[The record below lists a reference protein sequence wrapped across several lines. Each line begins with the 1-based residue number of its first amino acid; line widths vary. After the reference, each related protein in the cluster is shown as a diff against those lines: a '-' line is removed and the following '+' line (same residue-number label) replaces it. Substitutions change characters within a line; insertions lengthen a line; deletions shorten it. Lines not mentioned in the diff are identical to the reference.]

1 MLTVTERAG
10 QELKGILSA
19 HATDPKHVLRIEAN
33 AQGFNLWIGEVVEGD
48 AVVGSQE
55 TAVLHVAPELGQ
67 ALERISMVIDMV
79 ETNEGPHLVIY
90 RGDEAVLEGCPSECD
105 CGSECQ
111 APENDCGGNCPAH
124 GE

>member
-33 AQGFNLWIGEVVEGD
+33 DQGFNLWIGEVVEGD

-67 ALERISMVIDMV
+67 ALEHISMVIDMV
-79 ETNEGPHLVIY
+79 DTNEEPHLVIY
-90 RGDEAVLEGCPSECD
+90 RGDEPVLEDCPSGCD

-111 APENDCGGNCPAH
+111 APDSDCGSNCRAH

>member
-1 MLTVTERAG
+1 MLTVTESAG

-33 AQGFNLWIGEVVEGD
+33 DQGFNLWIGEVVEGD

-90 RGDEAVLEGCPSECD
+90 RGDEAVLEDCQSECD
-105 CGSECQ
+105 CGGECQ
-111 APENDCGGNCPAH
+111 APENDCGSNCPAH

>member
-33 AQGFNLWIGEVVEGD
+33 DQGFNLWIGEVVEGD

-67 ALERISMVIDMV
+67 ALEHISMVIDMV
-79 ETNEGPHLVIY
+79 DTNEEPHLVIY
-90 RGDEAVLEGCPSECD
+90 RGDEPVLEGCPSGCD

-111 APENDCGGNCPAH
+111 APDSDCGSNCRAH

>member
-67 ALERISMVIDMV
+67 TLERMSVIIDMV
-79 ETNEGPHLVIY
+79 DTNEGPHLVIN
-90 RGDEAVLEGCPSECD
+90 RGDEGCPSECD

-111 APENDCGGNCPAH
+111 APESDCGSNCGSNCRAH